1 MNCFLEFQN
10 ITKTFPG
17 VKALDNVSLGAS
29 KGAVHGLVGENG
41 AGKSTLL
48 KILSGAYTPSEGK
61 IVINGETK
69 LFSKTATQ

>member
-1 MNCFLEFQN
+1 MSSFLEFQG

-17 VKALDNVSLGAS
+17 VRALDNVSFGVA
-29 KGAVHGLVGENG
+29 KGTVHGLVGENG

-48 KILSGAYTPSEGK
+48 KILSGAYTPTEGK

-69 LFSKTATQ
+69 VFSKPATQ